1 MGVTNKQLK
10 NTVNK
15 IKDKLISIRRDIHM
29 YPELGF
35 EEKRTASIIE
45 KELSSLGIE
54 VKTGVAGTGLVGLIK
69 GRQEKPVVGLRADMD
84 ALSITEKN
92 KSSYVSRY
100 KGKMH
105 ACGHDGHIA
114 ILLGVAEVLSAF
126 KEDIPGQVKLIFQPA
141 EEGPGGALPMIE
153 EGVLDNP
160 KVDIILG
167 LHLWQDIPVGK
178 IGIRDGAEFASVDE
192 FDLIIKGKAA
202 HGASPHQGV
211 DAILTASQVINSL
224 QSIVSRN
231 VAPTEAAVITV
242 GKINGGY
249 RRNIIA
255 DEVNLE
261 GTVRC
266 FSAEL
271 RDMIEKRME
280 EIISG
285 ICQGTGCTYILDYRR
300 EYPPL
305 INTPEI
311 NRQIKSVVGD
321 LIGQDSVI
329 TLQKPTLGGE
339 DFAFFLEKVP
349 GSFFLLGSGNIEKG
363 ITAPQHSSYHNIDED
378 AIPLGVEILTNLVFQ
393 LSNKFLEKKL

>member
-393 LSNKFLEKKL
+393 LSNKFLEKKH

>member
-1 MGVTNKQLK
+1 MRVTNKQLK

-54 VKTGVAGTGLVGLIK
+54 VKTGVAGTGLVALIK

-84 ALSITEKN
+84 ALSIAEKN
-92 KSSYVSRY
+92 KFSYVSRN

-211 DAILTASQVINSL
+211 DAILTVSQVINSL

-339 DFAFFLEKVP
+339 DFAFFLGKVP

>member
-92 KSSYVSRY
+92 KSSYISRN